1 MPNLRGSKFFTYHF
15 SFFTF
20 HFYLLPYLTV
30 HGQSYLNVSR
40 RRSESH
46 R

>member
-1 MPNLRGSKFFTYHF
+1 MLNLRGSKFFTYHF
-15 SFFTF
+15 SLLPF

-40 RRSESH
+40 RQSESH